1 MYSPATYQH
10 AFNEYK
16 KATVTS
22 SSPGELILMLYNGLI
37 RFLRHAKLA
46 LSEKNIE
53 DAHNYIIRA
62 EDIIETL
69 LSALDYEKGG
79 EIAKNLSMLY
89 DYIYWRLVEANTK
102 KDEKIIDEV
111 IELIEPLREAWKEI
125 VKNP

>member
-1 MYSPATYQH
+1 MYSPATYQQ

-16 KATVTS
+16 KATITT

-46 LSEKNIE
+46 LKEKKIE
-53 DAHNYIIRA
+53 EAHNYIIRA

-69 LSALDYEKGG
+69 LSSLDYEKGG
-79 EIAKNLSMLY
+79 EIARNLSMLY
-89 DYIYWRLVEANTK
+89 DYTYWRLVEANTK
-102 KDEKIIDEV
+102 KDETIVDEV
-111 IELIEPLREAWKEI
+111 IEILEPLRDAWKEI